1 LEKRFN
7 EEAMNI
13 DFNADMGES
22 FGMYVMGHDEKIMQ
36 YITSANVACGF
47 HAGDPTVMKK
57 TVALAKQCKVQ
68 VGAHPGLPD
77 RQGFGR
83 RTMNLTLEE
92 IYDDMVYQIGALKAF
107 VEAAGLRLH
116 HVKPH
121 GSLYG
126 MAMQREEVAR
136 AIGQAVLDVDKNLY
150 LYIMKKGFA
159 GPVAESLGL
168 RVVYELYADLDYDG
182 DGNLVITRHHDVRKP
197 EDVAARVIRMVR
209 ERKVTTTKGTEIPIE
224 GTSVCL
230 HSDTANASDIVV
242 TVRRELEK
250 AGYPVEAPTL

>member
-1 LEKRFN
+1 
-7 EEAMNI
+7 MNI

-22 FGMYVMGHDEKIMQ
+22 FGMYLMGNDERFMK

-57 TVALAKQCKVQ
+57 TVALAKKYGVQ

-83 RTMNLTLEE
+83 REMNLSPEE
-92 IYDDMVYQIGALKAF
+92 IHDDMIYQIGALKAF
-107 VEAAGLRLH
+107 VEAAGLKLH

-126 MAMQREEVAR
+126 MAMRREEVAR
-136 AIGQAVLDVDKNLY
+136 AICQAVLDVDRSLY

-159 GPVAESLGL
+159 CPVAESMGL
-168 RVVYELYADLDYDG
+168 RVVYELYADLEYDG
-182 DGNLVITRHHDVRKP
+182 EGNLVITRHHKSYEPD
-197 EDVAARVIRMVR
+197 EAAKRVVKMLQEKKV
-209 ERKVTTTKGTEIPIE
+209 VTTNNTEIAIE
-224 GTSVCL
+224 GNSVCM
-230 HSDTANASDIVV
+230 HSDTANAAEIAAA
-242 TVRRELEK
+242 VRKALEGSGYSISAPEL
-250 AGYPVEAPTL
+250 

>member
-1 LEKRFN
+1 
-7 EEAMNI
+7 MNI

-22 FGMYVMGHDEKIMQ
+22 FGMYVMGNDEKFMK

-57 TVALAKQCKVQ
+57 TVALAKQYGVQ

-77 RQGFGR
+77 LQGFGR
-83 RTMNLTLEE
+83 RAMNLTMEE
-92 IYDDMVYQIGALKAF
+92 IHDDMVYQVGALRAF
-107 VEAAGLRLH
+107 VEAAGLKLH

-126 MAMQREEVAR
+126 MAMQREEVAK
-136 AIGQAVLDVDKNLY
+136 AICQAVLDVDKSLY

-159 GPVAESLGL
+159 GPVAESMGL

-197 EDVAARVIRMVR
+197 EEVAARVIRMVR
-209 ERKVTTTKGTEIPIE
+209 EGKVKTTKGTEIAIE

-230 HSDTANASDIVV
+230 HSDTANASDIVAA
-242 TVRRELEK
+242 VRKELEK
-250 AGYPVEAPTL
+250 AGYPVVAPKL

>member
-1 LEKRFN
+1 
-7 EEAMNI
+7 MDI

-22 FGMYVMGHDEKIMQ
+22 FGMYSMGDDAGFMKF
-36 YITSANVACGF
+36 ITSANVACAF

-57 TVALAKQCKVQ
+57 TVALAKAHGVQ

-77 RQGFGR
+77 LQGFGR
-83 RTMNLTLEE
+83 REMNLSLEE
-92 IYDDMVYQIGALKAF
+92 IHDDMVYQVGALKAF
-107 VEAAGLRLH
+107 TEAAGLKLH

-126 MAMQREEVAR
+126 MAMRREEVAE
-136 AIGQAVLDVDKNLY
+136 AICQALLDVDPNLY
-150 LYIMKKGFA
+150 LYIMKKGVA
-159 GPVAESLGL
+159 GQVAERMGI

-182 DGNLVITRHHDVRKP
+182 EGNLVITRHHDVRDP
-197 EDVAARVIRMVR
+197 TAVAARVIRMVK
-209 ERKVTTTKGTEIPIE
+209 EGKVTTTAGTDIPIN

-242 TVRRELEK
+242 AVHKELEK
-250 AGYPVEAPTL
+250 AGYNIAAPAL